1 MVFPYCKLWRNKM
14 SQITAVEGV
23 SGTKNNSG
31 VAINVGNSTVLA
43 SRALG
48 AKGVVTGS
56 VVVDGTDTNKAVSAG
71 VFAYNNQR
79 PVAKR
84 LTTTLATVSNS
95 MLLSGALIP
104 SQIRSINS
112 INSVVTN
119 KFTTAVRAGYFNIYN
134 GKFVDTN
141 TGGAYSVPSV
151 TDTFST
157 DNAAGVSRSS
167 PGSLRFRTGSKL
179 PVAANYS
186 PKTS

>member
-1 MVFPYCKLWRNKM
+1 M

-31 VAINVGNSTVLA
+31 VAVNVGNSKILA
-43 SRALG
+43 SRKLG
-48 AKGVVTGS
+48 ATQAATGS
-56 VVVDGTDTNKAVSAG
+56 VVVDGDNTNKALNAG
-71 VFAYNNQR
+71 VFAYNDQR

-95 MLLSGALIP
+95 TLLSGALVP

-119 KFTTAVRAGYFNIYN
+119 KFATAVRAGYFNIYN

-141 TGGAYSVPSV
+141 TGGAYSVPYA
-151 TDTFST
+151 TDTFPT
-157 DNAAGVSRSS
+157 DAAATVSRTS
-167 PGSLRFRTGSKL
+167 PGKLRFLIGSQV
-179 PVAANYS
+179 PTAANYS
-186 PKTS
+186 KKTA